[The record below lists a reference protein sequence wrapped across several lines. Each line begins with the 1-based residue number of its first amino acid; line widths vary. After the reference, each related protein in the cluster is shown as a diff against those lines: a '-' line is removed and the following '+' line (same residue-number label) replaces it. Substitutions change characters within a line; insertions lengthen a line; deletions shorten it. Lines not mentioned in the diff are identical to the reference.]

1 MADLIYSYAAV
12 NVKERPMLRFLK
24 CFAKEDKGATSSEY
38 AILVALI
45 AAVVVMAISGLGT
58 TVNTVLYSNINSIM
72 AAVGGS

>member
-1 MADLIYSYAAV
+1 MWRL
-12 NVKERPMLRFLK
+12 LK
-24 CFAKEDKGATSSEY
+24 CVAVDIEGASSSEY

-45 AAVVVMAISGLGT
+45 AAVVIMAISGLGT